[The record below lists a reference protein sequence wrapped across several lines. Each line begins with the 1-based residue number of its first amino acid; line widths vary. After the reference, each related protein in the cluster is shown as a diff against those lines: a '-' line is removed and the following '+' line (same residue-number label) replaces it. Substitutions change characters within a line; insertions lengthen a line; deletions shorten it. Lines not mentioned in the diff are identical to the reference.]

1 MLPTAP
7 FLLAAADAVST
18 GPLPANTVWVGLLA
32 LGCYSILLAA
42 DKAISIWKN
51 VKKTP
56 ADHETYATKS
66 EMREFES
73 RVEGKLNRMDGSIAT
88 RLERMENTIGAE
100 LRSIHRSLGRLEGH
114 NEEG

>member
-7 FLLAAADAVST
+7 SILAAADAVST
-18 GPLPANTVWVGLLA
+18 GPLPENTVWVGLLG
-32 LGCYSILLAA
+32 LGLYAILLAA
-42 DKAISIWKN
+42 DKAIAIRKN
-51 VKKTP
+51 LQKSP

-73 RVEGKLNRMDGSIAT
+73 RVEGKLNRMDGAIAT

-100 LRSIHRSLGRLEGH
+100 LRNIHRSLGRLEGH
-114 NEEG
+114 DES